1 MSGLNFGLRFGIISV
16 LVSLILSAQAEAIAL
31 TERLHWTRRS
41 LMRSLL
47 TPKHVREVLLVT
59 GGLGLG
65 LGLSEG
71 LGYGLSE
78 ALIFGLL
85 YWILLGLL
93 QGVSSEQI
101 EDHARLLPNQGIR
114 RSLLNSVLLALIS
127 IGIIGVIGELSVVL
141 GSGLSYALNFT
152 FFGPSEMLRWGL
164 EGLRWGLEALL
175 SYWPDPE
182 VLILA
187 VCGGL
192 LVGVSHGGLA
202 ALRHSILFLL
212 LQRAGVVPRHYV
224 RFLDEAASCILLRK
238 VGGATALSTGFC
250 STTSPSWR
258 SNQALRRQRRACQ
271 HLFLHLTSHPSQQR
285 RQSSLTSLH
294 QRFLWLLPLLSLKR
308 DTLFPVDMNRALPVL
323 AFAVSVAHL

>member
-1 MSGLNFGLRFGIISV
+1 
-16 LVSLILSAQAEAIAL
+16 
-31 TERLHWTRRS
+31 
-41 LMRSLL
+41 MRSLL

-114 RSLLNSVLLALIS
+114 RSLHNSVLLALIS

-175 SYWPDPE
+175 SYGPRLE

-192 LVGVSHGGLA
+192 LVGVSYGGLA
-202 ALRHSILFLL
+202 ALRHSILCLL

-238 VGGATALSTGFC
+238 VGGGYSFVHRLLLDYFAELEIKPGSKASAESRQTSMPASV
-250 STTSPSWR
+250 SPSNVP
-258 SNQALRRQRRACQ
+258 SEPTASAVLPDLSALWTRTA
-271 HLFLHLTSHPSQQR
+271 HSQY
-285 RQSSLTSLH
+285 
-294 QRFLWLLPLLSLKR
+294 LLL
-308 DTLFPVDMNRALPVL
+308 
-323 AFAVSVAHL
+323 